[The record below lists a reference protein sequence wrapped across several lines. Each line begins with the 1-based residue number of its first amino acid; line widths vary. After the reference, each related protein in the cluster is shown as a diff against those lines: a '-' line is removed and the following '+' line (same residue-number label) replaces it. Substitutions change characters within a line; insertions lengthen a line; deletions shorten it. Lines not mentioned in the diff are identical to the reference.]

1 MGGGGWGWVTG
12 CGLLGVDLSVDMG
25 VGYWVWVTGCGL
37 LGVDLGVDQGEEKK
51 VKVRL
56 WV

>member
-1 MGGGGWGWVTG
+1 MWVWVWVTG